1 MAQTWRTGI
10 GVGEIPRPGQHQGA
24 GETGKREGAETPCY
38 SPRMRHLEGENIW
51 RRGAQCPFEKL
62 LWHLKIWAS
71 FLPGRGIEKEA
82 AHPLLTSKLP
92 VFR

>member
-1 MAQTWRTGI
+1 M
-10 GVGEIPRPGQHQGA
+10 GETPRPGQHQGA
-24 GETGKREGAETPCY
+24 GETGKREGSETLCFF
-38 SPRMRHLEGENIW
+38 PRMRHLEAESIL
-51 RRGAQCPFEKL
+51 RREAYCPKEL

-71 FLPGRGIEKEA
+71 FLPGRGMEKEA